1 MRLTVTKVV
10 FESILELLPRLTSW
24 RLTVTKVVF
33 EFVGGVFFNEA
44 LAINSNKGCFWITLL
59 VLFVPLFLR
68 LTVTKVVF
76 EFAMVKSSACL
87 YSRLTVTKVVFELK
101 KYTLLKK

>member
-44 LAINSNKGCFWITLL
+44 LAINSNKGCF
-59 VLFVPLFLR
+59 
-68 LTVTKVVF
+68 
-76 EFAMVKSSACL
+76 
-87 YSRLTVTKVVFELK
+87 
-101 KYTLLKK
+101 